1 MAKNTGKGRRG
12 AIRGRTQFRL
22 PSGHYAKRD
31 RRTGEILAIK
41 KDMKPFKGVVME
53 KDTRHLALVPPAG
66 DAPAPIAMEPIRLP
80 DDDEREAA

>member
-1 MAKNTGKGRRG
+1 MARNTGKGRRG

-53 KDTRHLALVPPAG
+53 KDTVRLALVPPVSDSVIREA
-66 DAPAPIAMEPIRLP
+66 AEPIRL
-80 DDDEREAA
+80 DGDEREAA

>member
-1 MAKNTGKGRRG
+1 MARNTGKGRRG
-12 AIRGRTQFRL
+12 AIQGRTQFRL

-53 KDTRHLALVPPAG
+53 KDALHLALVPPAG
-66 DAPAPIAMEPIRLP
+66 GAPAPLQTEPIRLA

>member
-53 KDTRHLALVPPAG
+53 KDTRHLALVPPAD
-66 DAPAPIAMEPIRLP
+66 DAPVLSAVEPIQLSG
-80 DDDEREAA
+80 DDEREAA